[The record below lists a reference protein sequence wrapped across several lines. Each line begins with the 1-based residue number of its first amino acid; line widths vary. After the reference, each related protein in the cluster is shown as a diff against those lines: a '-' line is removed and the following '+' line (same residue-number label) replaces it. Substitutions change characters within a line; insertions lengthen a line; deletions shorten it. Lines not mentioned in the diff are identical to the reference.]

1 MYNDKVGILTFHDVR
16 NYGASLQAY
25 ALQKKL
31 QEIFLDVEI
40 INYHNAEIQ
49 KRLKLWNFQKTNIKT
64 FLHTVFGAV
73 FYINKKHAF
82 DTFNRA
88 VFRLS
93 PKFSKEDLQRKT
105 TAYNI
110 LVTGSDQVW
119 CARLTNHDPSYFL
132 DFAKENQIKIAYAPS
147 FGDDPIT
154 DLSLTKYLN
163 QFDLLTVREEI
174 ASEALKKNLAKDYT
188 VVCDPTLLLEAEEW
202 DSIASKRFCREPYV
216 FLFMIHESKALM
228 EQAER
233 FSREKGLRLISNKS
247 FPFFQHLS
255 PMDFLS
261 WVKYA
266 DYVFTNSFHGT
277 VFSLIFQKQFV
288 CHCFSNTG
296 KKKLR
301 LLQLLDMVKLS
312 HRTIDNPDFKI
323 EEHIPWEEIQAILS
337 EYAEYSWGTVLHWFE
352 KNRK

>member
-1 MYNDKVGILTFHDVR
+1 MDSKKVGILTFHNVR

-25 ALQKKL
+25 ALQKKA
-31 QEIFLDVEI
+31 QETFVDVEI
-40 INYHNAEIQ
+40 IQYQNEKIQ
-49 KRLKLWNFQKTNIKT
+49 NELKLWDPKESGIKS
-64 FLHTVFGAV
+64 
-73 FYINKKHAF
+73 YS
-82 DTFNRA
+82 RA
-88 VFRLS
+88 VFGMIFRYH
-93 PKFSKEDLQRKT
+93 KKRAFD
-105 TAYNI
+105 AYNHSMLRMSQKVSKKGLQAFAAKYDVLI
-110 LVTGSDQVW
+110 VGSDQVW
-119 CARLTNHDPSYFL
+119 CTKITGHDISYFL
-132 DFAKENQIKIAYAPS
+132 DFAGENQIKIAYAPS

-266 DYVFTNSFHGT
+266 DYVFTDSFHGT
-277 VFSLIFQKQFV
+277 VFSLIFQKQFA

-312 HRTIDNPDFKI
+312 HRTIGNPDFKI

>member
-49 KRLKLWNFQKTNIKT
+49 KRLKLWNFQKTDIKT

-82 DTFNRA
+82 DTFNCA

-132 DFAKENQIKIAYAPS
+132 DFAGENQIKIAYAPS

-247 FPFFQHLS
+247 FPFFRHLS

-266 DYVFTNSFHGT
+266 DYVFTDSFHGT
-277 VFSLIFQKQFV
+277 VFSLIFQKQFA
-288 CHCFSNTG
+288 CHCFTITG

-301 LLQLLDMVKLS
+301 LLRLLDMVKLPQ
-312 HRTIDNPDFKI
+312 RTIDNPDFKI

-337 EYAEYSWGTVLHWFE
+337 EYAEYSWGTVLQWLE
-352 KNRK
+352 NNRK